1 MNDNNDWRGGKKGK
15 DAPPDLEE
23 IFRNLNQKLS
33 RLLGAKKGGNGQGG
47 GMSSPEPSGALR
59 GGLFTLLGMGVA
71 LWLATG
77 FYVVDASEVGVVLRM
92 GSFSRTSDSGLQWH
106 APYPLEKV
114 EIVSL
119 TQLRSVEV
127 GYRGNAKNRIPE
139 ESLMLTEDQNII
151 DVQLSVQSDVKDAKA
166 FLFNNLTADKDAKDI
181 VKQATE
187 TAIREV
193 VGGNKV
199 DFVLN
204 EGRAQIASE
213 AAALIQHII
222 DRYNLGVRISKVNI
236 NDVQPP
242 EQVLSAFDDAV
253 KAGQDKEKLRNE
265 GTAYAN
271 DVIPKAS
278 GMASRLLEESEGYK
292 QRVVSNAEGEASRFK
307 QVLAEYSKAPA
318 VTRERL
324 YIDMMQQVLNTSSKV
339 LVDQKAGNNLLYLPL
354 DKLMQQ
360 GQATPPAGT
369 PSTANTGS
377 TPPPVAPVA
386 SSEPTPAASTPPVPS
401 PARSSGREVTRSRDM
416 ESR

>member
-106 APYPLEKV
+106 APYPFEKV

-151 DVQLSVQSDVKDAKA
+151 DVQLSVQYDVKDAKA
-166 FLFNNLTADKDAKDI
+166 FLFNNLTADKDAKDMF
-181 VKQATE
+181 
-187 TAIREV
+187 
-193 VGGNKV
+193 N
-199 DFVLN
+199 
-204 EGRAQIASE
+204 
-213 AAALIQHII
+213 
-222 DRYNLGVRISKVNI
+222 
-236 NDVQPP
+236 
-242 EQVLSAFDDAV
+242 
-253 KAGQDKEKLRNE
+253 
-265 GTAYAN
+265 
-271 DVIPKAS
+271 
-278 GMASRLLEESEGYK
+278 
-292 QRVVSNAEGEASRFK
+292 
-307 QVLAEYSKAPA
+307 
-318 VTRERL
+318 
-324 YIDMMQQVLNTSSKV
+324 
-339 LVDQKAGNNLLYLPL
+339 
-354 DKLMQQ
+354 
-360 GQATPPAGT
+360 
-369 PSTANTGS
+369 
-377 TPPPVAPVA
+377 
-386 SSEPTPAASTPPVPS
+386 
-401 PARSSGREVTRSRDM
+401 
-416 ESR
+416 